1 VATNTTSNK
10 SGAHSAGSGQASTMA
25 ELMAKQGQGVQVLQK
40 GATVEGTIKKLT
52 AQEILMDIGGK
63 GDALVI
69 EYDKQNLE
77 NLLSTLH
84 VGDKVSASV
93 ISPESEE
100 GFPVLSLR
108 RMLSDAIFNQFEKL
122 AASDEPFEITIT
134 ESSRGGYM
142 GTTEQGVKGFLP
154 TSQVTDEDPST
165 GSGQGNL
172 MGKKIMV
179 KIIEADRAKKRVV
192 FSQKALSFLTNADEI
207 KKLFKNGDK
216 VKADVANVTPYGL
229 FVVMTA
235 DKAASAKGSGEP
247 RKVEGF
253 VHISEVSYDRVE
265 NLSSLFKSGDKIE
278 AEVVEIDT
286 SNKRVNL
293 SIKRG
298 AKDTFADVETKYKV
312 EDKVKGEITDVRSR
326 GVTVKL
332 GEGVNGFIP
341 ADKIGSGTT
350 YGKGQNVDATV
361 VEFDKKR
368 RMVVLSPILKAV
380 PIGYR

>member
-1 VATNTTSNK
+1 
-10 SGAHSAGSGQASTMA
+10 MA
-25 ELMAKQGQGVQVLQK
+25 ELMAKQSQGVQVLQK

-52 AQEILMDIGGK
+52 PQEILMDIGGK

-77 NLLSTLH
+77 NLLSTLK
-84 VGDKVSASV
+84 VGDRVSASV

-154 TSQVTDEDPST
+154 TSQVTDTE
-165 GSGQGNL
+165 NL

-207 KKLFKNGDK
+207 KKLFNTGAK
-216 VKADVANVTPYGL
+216 VAADVANVTPYGL

-235 DKAASAKGSGEP
+235 GDK
-247 RKVEGF
+247 KVEGF

-265 NLSSLFKSGDKIE
+265 NLASLFKSGDKIE

-312 EDKVKGEITDVRSR
+312 EDKVKGEVTDIRSR

-332 GEGVNGFIP
+332 EEGINGFIP
-341 ADKIGSGTT
+341 SDKMGSGTT
-350 YGKGQNVDATV
+350 FEKGQSVSATV